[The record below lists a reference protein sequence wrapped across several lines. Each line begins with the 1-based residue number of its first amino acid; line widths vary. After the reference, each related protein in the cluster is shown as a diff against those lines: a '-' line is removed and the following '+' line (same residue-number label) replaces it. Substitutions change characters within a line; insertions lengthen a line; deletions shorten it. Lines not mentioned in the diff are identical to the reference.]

1 MKITDIELYYLALPQ
16 ITDAADGTQDTLL
29 VHIGTDTGI
38 EGFGECD
45 ASPLVSMAAYCC
57 PPSHSNIVNIRETI
71 LGETVETPEDIR
83 RIQAKVWA
91 RGLDIEQIH
100 HAYSGADIALWDILG
115 KKRGLPVYRLLGD
128 QKAYPK
134 RPYGSVLFGDTPQ
147 QTRERAR
154 SLAAAGF
161 KAAKFGW
168 GPMGKGTLDDDVAL
182 VAAARGGMGPDNE
195 VMIDAGCVW
204 GHDLQNALLRA
215 QRFAEYNITWLE
227 EPFHPHAIEAYG
239 RLAKQSPVRLAGGEG
254 SNTVRFAEDL
264 LTHGGVSFI
273 QIDAGRIG
281 GITPAYD
288 VRRLAEK
295 HGAVYVN
302 HTFKSKLSLSAAM
315 HVFAGVE
322 RFVYLEY
329 PQSGSP
335 LAENLC
341 KPCLQPGPDGS
352 VRLTEA
358 PGLGV
363 EIDANTVK
371 RFRRPVRIEV
381 DGKTLLEA

>member
-1 MKITDIELYYLALPQ
+1 MKITDIDLYYLALPD
-16 ITDAADGTQDTLL
+16 ITDAADGTQDSLL
-29 VHIGTDTGI
+29 VRIGTDTGI

-45 ASPLVSMAAYCC
+45 ASPLVSMAVYCC
-57 PPSHSNIVNIRETI
+57 PPSHSNIVNIREI
-71 LGETVETPEDIR
+71 IGGETIDTPEDIR

-100 HAYSGADIALWDILG
+100 HAYAGADIALWDILG
-115 KKRGLPVYRLLGD
+115 KKLGQPVYRLLGD
-128 QKAYPK
+128 QKAHPK

-154 SLAAAGF
+154 SLAVAGF

-168 GPMGKGTLDDDVAL
+168 GPMGKGTLEDDVAL
-182 VAAARGGMGPDNE
+182 VAAAREGMGPDSE

-204 GHDLQNALLRA
+204 GHDDQAALQRA
-215 QRFAEYNITWLE
+215 RRFAEYKITWLE

-239 RLAKQSPVRLAGGEG
+239 RLAKHSPVRLAGGEG

-264 LTHGGVSFI
+264 ISHGGVSFV

-281 GITPAYD
+281 GITPSLD

-302 HTFKSKLSLSAAM
+302 HTFKSKLSLAAAM

-322 RFVYLEY
+322 RFGYLEY

-341 KPCLQPGPDGS
+341 KPCLQPGSDGM
-352 VRLTEA
+352 VRLTDA

-363 EIDANTVK
+363 EIDMDTVK
-371 RFRRPVRIEV
+371 RFHRPVRIEV
-381 DGKTLLEA
+381 GGKVLLEA

>member
-1 MKITDIELYYLALPQ
+1 MKITDIELYYLALPH

-29 VHIGTDTGI
+29 VHIGTDAGI

-45 ASPLVSMAAYCC
+45 ASPLVSMAVYCC

-71 LGETVETPEDIR
+71 LGETVDTPEDIR

-100 HAYSGADIALWDILG
+100 HAYAGADIALWDIMG
-115 KKRGLPVYRLLGD
+115 KKLGQPVYRLLGD

-134 RPYGSVLFGDTPQ
+134 RPYGSVLFGDTFQ

-168 GPMGKGTLDDDVAL
+168 GHMGKGTLENDVDL
-182 VAAARGGMGPDNE
+182 VAAAREGMGPDSE

-204 GHDLQNALLRA
+204 GHDDQAALQRA
-215 QRFAEYNITWLE
+215 RRFAEHKITWLE

-239 RLAKQSPVRLAGGEG
+239 RLARHSPVRLAGGEG

-264 LTHGGVSFI
+264 LMHGGVSFI

-302 HTFKSKLSLSAAM
+302 HTFKSKLSLAAAL
-315 HVFAGVE
+315 HGFAGVE
-322 RFVYLEY
+322 RFGYLEY

-341 KPCLQPGPDGS
+341 EPCLQPGSDGL
-352 VRLTEA
+352 VRLTGA

-363 EIDANTVK
+363 TIDMDTVK

-381 DGKTLLEA
+381 GGEALLEG